1 MPALVDIAF
10 QVTGAEAAQTKM
22 GAVAKTAEGLNKT
35 ITTTETSQVGG
46 LSMRREFM
54 AGQRLQSG
62 ITSALGIDNGFS
74 RTLDSFERLKYMA
87 EASGVSM
94 GKMLATIGPMAIAT
108 VGLVAAWQEGANQLD
123 RTNKTLD
130 DMGMKSIGFFKMMEI
145 GLGLVEAESVL
156 EVDPHKM
163 ALKTIKEMNA
173 DLNETDQLEKAIAAN
188 PAMGKAAREKALTA
202 IREEI
207 DEKKKL
213 LATEKELASLQTKPA
228 TERNQKIADNEKQIA
243 DIKEIA
249 ALQEKLAK
257 YDEAKGDAKGS
268 TDVWEVGAKQSLL
281 NQIAAKDEELRLK
294 GLEDKRMD
302 ENSKTLRGAF
312 EKMATGEAKLSG
324 ADVRGSREYLANQ
337 QKLMAEPE
345 QNKIA
350 LEQLANLE
358 SIKATLQSSSTV
370 VLFKMEG
377 SS

>member
-130 DMGMKSIGFFKMMEI
+130 DMGMKSISFFKMMEI

-202 IREEI
+202 IREQN
-207 DEKKKL
+207 DEVKKL

-243 DIKEIA
+243 DIKEIT

-345 QNKIA
+345 QNRIA
-350 LEQLANLE
+350 LEQLSNLE